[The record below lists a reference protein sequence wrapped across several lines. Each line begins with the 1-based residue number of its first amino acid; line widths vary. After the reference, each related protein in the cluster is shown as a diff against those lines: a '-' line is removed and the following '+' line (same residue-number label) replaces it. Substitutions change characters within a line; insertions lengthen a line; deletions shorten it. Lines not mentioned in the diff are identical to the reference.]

1 MSEVFIKNLS
11 ISFGKQTIFDGFNL
25 SFSGK
30 GFYAFIAPSGYG
42 KSTLF
47 NIICGF
53 VKPDKGIVKT
63 KGKILYSFQN
73 AKLFNNL
80 TVKENLLILLESDN
94 VSENLIKDTL
104 KSLGIASYLDKKVS
118 KLSSGEYHRVL
129 IAEAILSTADIIL
142 LDEPLKYL
150 DQANRELVLKLLK
163 KKSSEA
169 LVIASGHE
177 EGDFDDF
184 ANEVITLRAKQN
196 GFQNIEENIKENIE
210 ETPSTFGNKKLG
222 KIKSKLIQS
231 LSKNFINITYIIVS
245 ALLSL
250 TSSGLYKTSLKANEK
265 LNELYQTSEEISQV
279 NVELKINNNPRIITN
294 DFLEEVENVD
304 NLEVFYPNLFPT
316 FNKFSA
322 NGFFVD
328 EELVSGILYN
338 DDDFKLPSTDS
349 SLRIGIS
356 PKIAQ
361 LYFNTSSIKN
371 IENKTI
377 NYKLDLS
384 FNNKSNDRNYQ
395 VSTNIPFKIH
405 EIVDNEIEFSGLYL
419 SFSDVINFI
428 NSTEFYLNEDD
439 ENITPL
445 YNYLCDSTNYL
456 TNGNNRISCYNVL
469 LQFSDNESA
478 LNYLRAEEMY
488 GIDDVIK
495 TNYYIDSLS
504 TYQLFSFLN
513 EKVFLAILIVSQI
526 LLVLGMIIYIY
537 FANKYIFSPLYLLE
551 VRGYD
556 FKELRRIKLIILIVV
571 LVFVPL
577 LSVLIFPTLLNFLL
591 TLLNLALAFLSLF
604 ILERNNRKT
613 KIYQKLYE

>member
-11 ISFGKQTIFDGFNL
+11 ISFGKQTIFDDFNF

-30 GFYAFIAPSGYG
+30 GFYALIAPSGYG

-73 AKLFNNL
+73 ARLFNNL
-80 TVKENLLILLESDN
+80 TVKENLLLLLESDN
-94 VSENLIKDTL
+94 VSETKIEETL

-129 IAEAILSTADIIL
+129 IAEALLSSADIIL

-163 KKSSEA
+163 EKSTES
-169 LVIASGHE
+169 LVLASGHE

-184 ANEVITLRAKQN
+184 ANEVITLGAN
-196 GFQNIEENIKENIE
+196 LNCFQNVEENIEGVRA
-210 ETPSTFGNKKLG
+210 PFGNKKLG
-222 KIKSKLIQS
+222 KTKGKLIQA
-231 LSKNFINITYIIVS
+231 LTKNFINITYIIVS

-250 TSSGLYKTSLKANEK
+250 TSSGLYKTSLKANAK

-279 NVELKINNNPRIITN
+279 NVELKINNNSRIITN
-294 DFLEEVENVD
+294 DFLEEVENID
-304 NLEVFYPNLFPT
+304 DLENFYPNLFPT

-328 EELVSGILYN
+328 EEVVSGILYN
-338 DDDFKLPSTDS
+338 DDDFKLPSVDS
-349 SLRIGIS
+349 SLRIGVS
-356 PKIAQ
+356 PKIAE
-361 LYFNTSSIKN
+361 LYFNTLSIDDLK
-371 IENKTI
+371 NKTI
-377 NYKLDLS
+377 NYKLDLP
-384 FNNKSNDRNYQ
+384 FNNESNNRNYH
-395 VSTNIPFKIH
+395 VNINIPFKIH

-419 SFSDVINFI
+419 SFSDVITFI
-428 NSTEFYLNEDD
+428 NSSEFYLNEDD

-456 TNGNNRISCYNVL
+456 ISGNNRVACYNVL

-478 LNYLRAEEMY
+478 LNYMRAEEMY

-495 TNYYIDSLS
+495 TNYYVDSLS

-526 LLVLGMIIYIY
+526 LLIIGMIIYIY

-556 FKELRRIKLIILIVV
+556 SKELRGIKLTILIAF
-571 LVFVPL
+571 LIFVPL
-577 LSVLIFPTLLNFLL
+577 LSVSIFPSLLIFLL
-591 TLLNLALAFLSLF
+591 TLINLTIFVPLLMVF
-604 ILERNNRKT
+604 EKTNRKL
-613 KIYQKLYE
+613 KIYQKL

>member
-1 MSEVFIKNLS
+1 MSEVLIKNLS
-11 ISFGKQTIFDGFNL
+11 VSFGKQNIFDDFNL
-25 SFSGK
+25 SFRGK
-30 GFYAFIAPSGYG
+30 GFYALIAPSGYG

-73 AKLFNNL
+73 ARLFNNL
-80 TVKENLLILLESDN
+80 TVKDNLLILLEHDK
-94 VSENLIKDTL
+94 VSETQIEDTL

-129 IAEAILSTADIIL
+129 IAEALLSSADIIL

-163 KKSSEA
+163 DKSSEA
-169 LVIASGHE
+169 LIIASGHE
-177 EGDFDDF
+177 EGAFDDF

-196 GFQNIEENIKENIE
+196 SFQNIEENIDENIE
-210 ETPSTFGNKKLG
+210 ETPSTFGNIKLG
-222 KIKSKLIQS
+222 RIKSKLIQS

-250 TSSGLYKTSLKANEK
+250 TSSGLFKTSLKANEK

-294 DFLEEVENVD
+294 DFLEEVENID
-304 NLEVFYPNLFPT
+304 NLEAFYPNLFPT
-316 FNKFSA
+316 FSKFSA

-328 EELVSGILYN
+328 EQLVSGILYN
-338 DDDFKLPSTDS
+338 DDDFKLPSTDN

-356 PKIAQ
+356 TKIAQ
-361 LYFNTSSIKN
+361 LYFNTSSIED

-377 NYKLDLS
+377 NYKLDLF

-419 SFSDVINFI
+419 SFSDVISFI

-456 TNGNNRISCYNVL
+456 VSGNSRISCYNVL
-469 LQFSDNESA
+469 LRFSDNESA
-478 LNYLRAEEMY
+478 LNYLHAEEMY

-495 TNYYIDSLS
+495 YNYYIDSLS
-504 TYQLFSFLN
+504 TYQLFSFLK
-513 EKVFLAILIVSQI
+513 EKVFLGILIVSQI
-526 LLVLGMIIYIY
+526 LLVIGMIIYIY

-556 FKELRRIKLIILIVV
+556 SKELRRIKLIVLIAF
-571 LVFVPL
+571 LAFVPL
-577 LSVLIFPTLLNFLL
+577 LSVMIFPNLLNFLL
-591 TLLNLALAFLSLF
+591 TLINLF
-604 ILERNNRKT
+604 IFVSVLMIFEKTNRNLKV
-613 KIYQKLYE
+613 YQKL